1 MKTQMMVLA
10 ALVGLASSPLIA
22 GSGALNGA
30 SLSGKYVEARTAEV
44 FTGGC
49 IMGSEAETVGK
60 QAVLAWKVDRGSFN
74 GISLDGLS
82 VVAAVAGDR
91 NLGIQEIGGGKASIR
106 SMVFVDDRANPVQR
120 IALVAM
126 ATELSKGTVG
136 TVVSVS
142 STPIQF
148 TDQDHA
154 VHVAAGQA
162 VLDVSKHVPHDPSC
176 GAMQWFHPLS
186 SMSDSEIGVAD
197 QHSFSGTGL
206 GTKWSDPNKRSA
218 FFGTFSY

>member
-30 SLSGKYVEARTAEV
+30 SLSGKYVEARTAEF

-91 NLGIQEIGGGKASIR
+91 NLGIQEIGGGKANIR
-106 SMVFVDDRANPVQR
+106 SSVFVDDRANAAQR

-126 ATELSKGTVG
+126 ATELSRGTVG
-136 TVVSVS
+136 NIINVS
-142 STPIQF
+142 STPVEF

-154 VHVAAGQA
+154 VHVAAGQVA
-162 VLDVSKHVPHDPSC
+162 LDVNKHVPNDPSC

-186 SMSDSEIGVAD
+186 SMSDSEIGVAE
-197 QHSFSGTGL
+197 QHAFTGTGL

-218 FFGTFSY
+218 FFGSF